1 MTTGQPHLSVW
12 VQAARDAD
20 LTLRLPGG
28 VPMFFRRI
36 PAGRFLLGSRGYH
49 HDEEPTHQVV
59 IPRNFYLGTFVV
71 TQAQYRAV
79 AIRCPTLKKNPA
91 PSHFKGDRHPVEQ
104 VSWEDAVA
112 FCDWFKT
119 SKSLPPGIVEARLP
133 AEVEWEYACRAGSRT
148 EYYCGDGEAAL
159 SGVAWFD
166 KNSEGRTHE
175 VDERREAHPL
185 GLHGLHGNVWEWC
198 SDVWDDQAYRQR
210 AAGWESRAWSEAD
223 AGIKKSL
230 EIYRVLRGGSWFISA
245 GICRSAYRFRFRPVV
260 RNQCLGFRVCLVR
273 GPADSQNRSGAE
285 PVPGDAGRGT
295 RPESVGTGGV
305 LRKRRPTPRSGSK
318 KINVP

>member
-1 MTTGQPHLSVW
+1 MTTGKPQLSVW
-12 VQAARDAD
+12 DQAARDAD

-36 PAGRFLLGSRGYH
+36 PAGRFLLGSRGYSP
-49 HDEEPTHQVV
+49 DEEPIHQVV
-59 IPRNFYLGTFVV
+59 IPRDFYLGTFVV

-79 AIRCPTLKKNPA
+79 ATRCPALKKNPA
-91 PSHFKGDRHPVEQ
+91 PSHFKGGSHPVEQ
-104 VSWEDAVA
+104 VSWHDAAA
-112 FCDWFKT
+112 FCDWLTT
-119 SKSLPPGIVEARLP
+119 SKFLPPGIAQARLP
-133 AEVEWEYACRAGSRT
+133 AEAEWEYACRAGSRT
-148 EYYCGDGEAAL
+148 EYYCGDGEPAL
-159 SGVAWFD
+159 SEVAWFSN
-166 KNSEGRTHE
+166 NSENRTHA
-175 VDERREAHPL
+175 VDELPEKHPL

-198 SDVWDDQAYRQR
+198 ADVYDSQAYRQR
-210 AAGWESRAWSEAD
+210 ADGWEAPAWSETD
-223 AGIKKSL
+223 AGIKKSS
-230 EIYRVLRGGSWFISA
+230 EITRVLRGGSCFDSA
-245 GICRSAYRFRFRPVV
+245 GLCRSAFRRRLRPDARFGDF
-260 RNQCLGFRVCLVR
+260 GIRVCLVR

>member
-1 MTTGQPHLSVW
+1 MTTGKPQRSVW
-12 VQAARDAD
+12 DQAARDAD
-20 LTLRLPGG
+20 LTILLPGG
-28 VPMFFRRI
+28 VPLFFRRV
-36 PAGRFLLGSRGYH
+36 PAGRFLLGSRGFY

-59 IPRNFYLGTFVV
+59 IPRDFYLGTFVV

-79 AIRCPTLKKNPA
+79 AIRCPALKKNPA
-91 PSHFKGDRHPVEQ
+91 PSHFQGDRHPVEQ

-112 FCDWFKT
+112 FCGWFKT

-159 SGVAWFD
+159 SEVAWFSN
-166 KNSEGRTHE
+166 NSENRTHA
-175 VDERREAHPL
+175 VDELPEKHPL

-198 SDVWDDQAYRQR
+198 SDVYDQQAYRHR
-210 AAGWESRAWSEAD
+210 ADGWEARLAD
-223 AGIKKSL
+223 AGS
-230 EIYRVLRGGSWFISA
+230 EEDSASRVLRGGSWNDSA
-245 GICRSAYRFRFRPVV
+245 RNCRSAC
-260 RNQCLGFRVCLVR
+260 RNGFGPDGRLRRDGFRVCLVR